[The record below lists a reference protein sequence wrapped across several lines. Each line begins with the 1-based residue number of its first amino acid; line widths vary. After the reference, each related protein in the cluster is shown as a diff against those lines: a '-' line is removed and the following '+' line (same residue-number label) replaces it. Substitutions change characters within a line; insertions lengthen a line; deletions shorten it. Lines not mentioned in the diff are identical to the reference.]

1 MSSFNN
7 ELPKD
12 HFIEKDGVTYAG
24 NHLIIDAWDASYLD
38 DQSVIDSLLKEIAD
52 VCGATLLHVH
62 THMFF
67 L

>member
-38 DQSVIDSLLKEIAD
+38 DQALLI
-52 VCGATLLHVH
+52 H
-62 THMFF
+62 F
-67 L
+67 